1 MIAERLRK
9 SVLQYAIEG
18 KLTEQLD
25 SDGDAR
31 DLLKFIEEEKEKLI
45 NEKKIRRE
53 KPLPEI
59 TEEEIPFDIPDN
71 WEWLR
76 LGNIGTS
83 TIGLTYSPKD
93 VSNEG
98 VIVLRAGNV
107 QDGKLCLNDL
117 IKVNKNIPESK
128 ICDINDLL
136 ICSRSGSKH
145 LVGKTALID
154 KEGYSFGAFMTIF
167 RTKLYNYVYHYL
179 STTLFRGDLD
189 KVGTTTINQIT
200 KDNLNNRIIPIPP
213 LPEQK
218 RIVEKLEEI
227 LPEINK
233 LEKLEI
239 ELKELEDKFPKSM
252 KNSILQAAM
261 TGKLTE
267 QLDTD
272 DRVEELLKSIE
283 LEKEK
288 LIKEKKIRRE
298 KPLPEITEEEMPFDI
313 PDNWEWVRLS
323 EVSFNVGGVQN
334 KILQRDILEKGEIP
348 VISQS
353 QSLIEGYSNDK
364 DKILENPG
372 ELIVFGDHSKT
383 LKYIDFD
390 FIIGADGTRILCPFE
405 ISGRYLYYSIQLLI
419 VDLITQNYGRHYKF
433 IKDAFISLPPLA
445 EQKRIVEKLD
455 KILLI
460 LEGIE

>member
-1 MIAERLRK
+1 
-9 SVLQYAIEG
+9 
-18 KLTEQLD
+18 
-25 SDGDAR
+25 
-31 DLLKFIEEEKEKLI
+31 
-45 NEKKIRRE
+45 
-53 KPLPEI
+53 
-59 TEEEIPFDIPDN
+59 
-71 WEWLR
+71 
-76 LGNIGTS
+76 
-83 TIGLTYSPKD
+83 
-93 VSNEG
+93 
-98 VIVLRAGNV
+98 
-107 QDGKLCLNDL
+107 
-117 IKVNKNIPESK
+117 
-128 ICDINDLL
+128 
-136 ICSRSGSKH
+136 
-145 LVGKTALID
+145 
-154 KEGYSFGAFMTIF
+154 
-167 RTKLYNYVYHYL
+167 
-179 STTLFRGDLD
+179 
-189 KVGTTTINQIT
+189 
-200 KDNLNNRIIPIPP
+200 
-213 LPEQK
+213 
-218 RIVEKLEEI
+218 
-227 LPEINK
+227 
-233 LEKLEI
+233 
-239 ELKELEDKFPKSM
+239 
-252 KNSILQAAM
+252 
-261 TGKLTE
+261 
-267 QLDTD
+267 
-272 DRVEELLKSIE
+272 
-283 LEKEK
+283 
-288 LIKEKKIRRE
+288 
-298 KPLPEITEEEMPFDI
+298 MPFDI